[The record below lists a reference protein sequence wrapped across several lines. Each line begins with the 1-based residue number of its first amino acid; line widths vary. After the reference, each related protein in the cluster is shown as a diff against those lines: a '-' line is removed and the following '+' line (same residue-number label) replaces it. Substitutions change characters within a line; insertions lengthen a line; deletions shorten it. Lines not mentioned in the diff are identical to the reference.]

1 MVGRSK
7 AVAPAIKFVFPAK
20 KNDFPFESKVAPI
33 SVISELEFK
42 NIWIGQHSY
51 LYLHD
56 HKDDHKAK
64 FRPF

>member
-1 MVGRSK
+1 MVGRPK
-7 AVAPAIKFVFPAK
+7 ALAPAIKLVFSAK
-20 KNDFPFESKVAPI
+20 KNYFPFESKVAPI

-51 LYLHD
+51 LQLYY
-56 HKDDHKAK
+56 HKAK